1 MKKILIIIIVVFFVI
16 SLDFMTENYT
26 NKVVNEVN
34 QELEIVNKK
43 IEEGYVDNE
52 FVLGKNIEK
61 DIRKISKKV
70 LEKWRKQD
78 NILSFYIE
86 HDEIEKV
93 SDKINLLNKQIE
105 IANYTDAISSINEA
119 EFLLKHITEK
129 QSLTWKNIF

>member
-1 MKKILIIIIVVFFVI
+1 MKKILIIIIVIFFVI

-105 IANYTDAISSINEA
+105 ISNYTDAISSINEI

>member
-1 MKKILIIIIVVFFVI
+1 MKKILIIIIVIFFVI

-34 QELEIVNKK
+34 KELEIVNKK

-105 IANYTDAISSINEA
+105 IANYTDAINSIDEA

>member
-1 MKKILIIIIVVFFVI
+1 MKKILIIIIVIFFVI

-34 QELEIVNKK
+34 KELEIVNKK

-93 SDKINLLNKQIE
+93 SDKIILLNKQIE
-105 IANYTDAISSINEA
+105 IANYTDAINSIDEA

>member
-1 MKKILIIIIVVFFVI
+1 MKKILIIIIVIFFVI

-105 IANYTDAISSINEA
+105 ISNYTDAISSINET

>member
-1 MKKILIIIIVVFFVI
+1 MKKILIIIIVIFFVI

-86 HDEIEKV
+86 HDELEKV

-105 IANYTDAISSINEA
+105 ISNYTDAISSINEI